1 MNLLDVAMVVGA
13 YLLGSIPFGLLIT
26 RCLGGPDPRQGGSGN
41 IGATN
46 VTRLAGRSAGVATLF
61 LDAAKGAV
69 PMAVALHYLS
79 EWPAAAVGLAA
90 FLGHI
95 FPLYLGFKGGKGVA
109 TALGVLAAASPLSL
123 LATVGVLALT
133 AWLSGHVSVGSMA
146 GCASA
151 PLWLLL
157 WGHST
162 PLTVMALAMALLV
175 IWRHRENLVRLRQ
188 GQEHSWR

>member
-1 MNLLDVAMVVGA
+1 MTLLGAAMIVGA

-26 RCLGGPDPRQGGSGN
+26 RLLGGPDPRQGGSGN

-69 PMAVALHYLS
+69 PMALALVYLPD
-79 EWPAAAVGLAA
+79 WPAAAVGLAA

-123 LATVGVLALT
+123 LATVGILALT
-133 AWLSGHVSVGSMA
+133 AWWSGHVSLGSLA

-151 PLWLLL
+151 PLWLLF

-162 PLTVMALAMALLV
+162 PLTLMALAMALLV
-175 IWRHRENLVRLRQ
+175 VWRHRENIARLRQ
-188 GQEHSWR
+188 GRENSWR